1 MIKIENLTKK
11 YNRQTIF
18 QDFNLEIA
26 TGEVVGIIGPSGA
39 GKSTLLRCLNLLE
52 LPDEGKITIGDD
64 TYVAPKVSVKDKIQF
79 RQNSSMVFQQ
89 FNLFRL
95 QMSN

>member
-64 TYVAPKVSVKDKIQF
+64 IDNGIVSDFLILMSHPK
-79 RQNSSMVFQQ
+79 
-89 FNLFRL
+89 LA
-95 QMSN
+95 

>member
-64 TYVAPKVSVKDKIQF
+64 TYVAPKVSVKIKFNSDKT
-79 RQNSSMVFQQ
+79 RVWY
-89 FNLFRL
+89 FNNLIYLGKKMF
-95 QMSN
+95 